1 MKQTE
6 IGLIPD
12 DWEVK
17 EFKQE
22 ATLINGRA
30 YAQSELL
37 KQGKYKVL
45 RVGNFG
51 TNDNWYYSNLEL
63 PEKQYCTQGD
73 LLYCWSCTYG
83 AYIWNEPSTIY
94 HYHIWKI
101 ISKGADKEYLK
112 YILNNDTENQ
122 MKSSNGSTMA
132 HITKGFL
139 ENRLFAFP
147 PLAEQQRI
155 AKALSDVDTLIS
167 TIEKLIQKKKNIKQ
181 GTMQNLLTGKK
192 RLPGFA
198 KSNKTKMTELGEI
211 PEDWEV
217 KELSDFGTFSKGS
230 GISREESNTGEIPAV
245 RYGELYTTHDDYI
258 KSFYSHISDEVASK
272 SKKLKKG
279 DLLFTCSGE
288 TKEDIGKCV
297 AFIGNEKAYAG
308 GDLLILSPTVNI
320 DSLFYGFLLN
330 TTVAVKQKS
339 SMAQGDAVVHISAE
353 SVGKVQV
360 PFPSKEEQTAI
371 ANVLSST
378 DKEIETLNT
387 KLEKYRNLK
396 TAMMQQLLT
405 GKIRLFASETAE
417 AISDKKQRAPNPFF
431 KRSVLAAEIV
441 DRLHDEPTFG
451 HVKLQKLIF
460 LAERMCGI
468 DIDSSYHRDAAGPYD
483 NYGLRSIDSQ
493 LEKQKW
499 FSVEHTENAYHYIPL
514 ENQGGHRQYF
524 ERYFA
529 DKQDTFDLIIKTFK
543 TAKTEQCEIVATL
556 YSAWE
561 DFLKKGIT
569 PTDDQ
574 IIIEV
579 LTNWHESKTRIEKS
593 RWISALNWMKENGF
607 VPQV

>member
-30 YAQSELL
+30 YAQFELL

-63 PEKQYCTQGD
+63 PEKQYCTKGD

-83 AYIWNEPSTIY
+83 AYIWNEPNTIY

-155 AKALSDVDTLIS
+155 AKALSDVDALIS
-167 TIEKLIQKKKNIKQ
+167 TTEKLIQKKKNIKQ

-192 RLPGFA
+192 RLPGFGPR
-198 KSNKTKMTELGEI
+198 TKFPTYKQTELGPI

-217 KELSDFGTFSKGS
+217 KTLGELGSFKNGISKPSEDFGFGS
-230 GISREESNTGEIPAV
+230 PFVNLMDIFGITKISETNHLGLINSNIIEQNTYSLKEGDVLFVRSSVKPEGVGLTTIIKKDLDKTVYSGFILRFRE
-245 RYGELYTTHDDYI
+245 
-258 KSFYSHISDEVASK
+258 
-272 SKKLKKG
+272 
-279 DLLFTCSGE
+279 
-288 TKEDIGKCV
+288 
-297 AFIGNEKAYAG
+297 IGNELTTDFKEYVFYNKG
-308 GDLLILSPTVNI
+308 FR
-320 DSLFYGFLLN
+320 DSLISSSTVSAN
-330 TTVAVKQKS
+330 TNINQPALKKLIIVYPS
-339 SMAQGDAVVHISAE
+339 
-353 SVGKVQV
+353 
-360 PFPSKEEQTAI
+360 SKEEQTAI
-371 ANVLSST
+371 ANVLSSM

-405 GKIRLFASETAE
+405 GKIRL
-417 AISDKKQRAPNPFF
+417 
-431 KRSVLAAEIV
+431 V
-441 DRLHDEPTFG
+441 
-451 HVKLQKLIF
+451 
-460 LAERMCGI
+460 
-468 DIDSSYHRDAAGPYD
+468 
-483 NYGLRSIDSQ
+483 
-493 LEKQKW
+493 
-499 FSVEHTENAYHYIPL
+499 
-514 ENQGGHRQYF
+514 
-524 ERYFA
+524 
-529 DKQDTFDLIIKTFK
+529 
-543 TAKTEQCEIVATL
+543 
-556 YSAWE
+556 
-561 DFLKKGIT
+561 
-569 PTDDQ
+569 
-574 IIIEV
+574 
-579 LTNWHESKTRIEKS
+579 
-593 RWISALNWMKENGF
+593 
-607 VPQV
+607 